1 MRPRDTIHRRCAS
14 SPADDLANAMGEP
27 MRPGFARVAAR
38 VAALQLFC
46 RRSAC
51 CQTAVARPFRRF
63 VARPRAR
70 SPRPVAPPPSLCA
83 QRRALTG
90 GAAPGARRLGARRV
104 RSSGGVTSALSSVA
118 AGAPRAPCPR
128 ARPETRRRGRANAR
142 FVPRL
147 PARSP
152 RGARQRTQGGP
163 RVGGGVRSYSAQQ
176 TRKHRLLTWV
186 RDRSGS
192 EHFTTCPPWRHG
204 QARLPAV
211 RDRFVGKE
219 KKFAGKA
226 HSAIHRYNSRWL

>member
-1 MRPRDTIHRRCAS
+1 MWKEHFADFACGKIQCDPSVDLRWTDGPTALGTHTVIPFPYSACYRLIPRSGGLGGRWRPPLRGKSMRPRDTIHRRCAS

-90 GAAPGARRLGARRV
+90 GAASGARRLGARRV
-104 RSSGGVTSALSSVA
+104 RGSGGVTSALSSVA
-118 AGAPRAPCPR
+118 AGAPRAPCQRP
-128 ARPETRRRGRANAR
+128 RPETRRRGRAERQNGVRAKVAGAFAAR
-142 FVPRL
+142 CA
-147 PARSP
+147 PAHAGR
-152 RGARQRTQGGP
+152 AA
-163 RVGGGVRSYSAQQ
+163 GGG
-176 TRKHRLLTWV
+176 
-186 RDRSGS
+186 G
-192 EHFTTCPPWRHG
+192 G
-204 QARLPAV
+204 
-211 RDRFVGKE
+211 
-219 KKFAGKA
+219 
-226 HSAIHRYNSRWL
+226 